1 MKRQLTVMIL
11 IAGLSLAV
19 GCGQHTEQPTED
31 PARAAYTEFRDAY
44 LDAETKAEQVA
55 LVEKFVTEHPTNL
68 YAGYYVVD
76 IINHYDDLGE
86 PETAYQIV
94 QPVLVAADDPEARFN
109 IGMALAPVAADL
121 GKPLDLEPLIADFEA
136 VGPLGFYDS
145 LSVMDAAAKTGAWQL
160 EERHADDI
168 LSRATPEAY
177 RADYPDREFSDE
189 EVAERV
195 AHRKVYALT
204 HKGWAAFNLGRT
216 DEALVHFAEADGL
229 TDTNYVGLTGT
240 PLATYWGSALLQQ
253 GDTSGAIAMLAPEA
267 VFGDAK
273 NAEPLLRRAFTAFN
287 GNSDGFEEFLDTTRA
302 QLARNVDDFTLPDYD
317 GNPVTLSELKGDS
330 VMLLA
335 FWFPT

>member
-1 MKRQLTVMIL
+1 MKRQLTVMII
-11 IAGLSLAV
+11 IAGLSLAA
-19 GCGQHTEQPTED
+19 GCGQQTEQPIED
-31 PARAAYTEFRDAY
+31 PDRAAYTAFRDAY
-44 LDAETKAEQVA
+44 LDAESKAEQVA
-55 LVEKFVTEHPTNL
+55 LVEEFVTEHPTNL

-76 IINHYDDLGE
+76 IIKHYDDLDQ
-86 PETAYQIV
+86 PETAYRIV
-94 QPVLVAADDPEARFN
+94 QPVLLAADDPEARFN

-121 GKPLDLEPLIADFEA
+121 GKPLDLEPLIADLEA
-136 VGPLGFYDS
+136 EEPLGFYES
-145 LSVMDAAAKTGAWQL
+145 LSVMDTAAKTGTWGL
-160 EERHADDI
+160 EERYADDI
-168 LSRATPEAY
+168 LSRATPQAY

-216 DEALVHFAEADGL
+216 DEALVQFAADNGL
-229 TDTNYVGLTGT
+229 TEKNYVGLTGT

-253 GDTSGAIAMLAPEA
+253 GNTHGAIAMLAPEA
-267 VFGDAK
+267 VFGDTE
-273 NAEPLLRRAFTAFN
+273 NAEPLLREAYIAFN
-287 GNSDGFEEFLDTTRA
+287 ENSDGYEEFLETTRA
-302 QLARNVDDFTLPDYD
+302 QLARDVDDFTLMDYH